1 MNAKGTLDDV
11 RDQVQTA
18 LANGEAHKEFAVGDI
33 QRLIAELDV
42 ARQEVAK
49 AAHVRAERD
58 QLRLELEQKCQAY
71 DHLVEQHMPRTGDGC
86 DAGWSRVVEANELQA
101 QVDRLTAENQELRAG
116 AAMASQD
123 VMPKEAK

>member
-1 MNAKGTLDDV
+1 MNTKSTLDNI
-11 RDQVQTA
+11 RDQVQMA
-18 LANGEAHKEFAVGDI
+18 LAHGEAHKEFAVADI
-33 QRLIAELDV
+33 QRLIGELDI
-42 ARQEVAK
+42 ARQEIAK
-49 AAHVRAERD
+49 AAPVRAERD
-58 QLRLELEQKCQAY
+58 QLRLELERKCQAY

-116 AAMASQD
+116 AAMASQG